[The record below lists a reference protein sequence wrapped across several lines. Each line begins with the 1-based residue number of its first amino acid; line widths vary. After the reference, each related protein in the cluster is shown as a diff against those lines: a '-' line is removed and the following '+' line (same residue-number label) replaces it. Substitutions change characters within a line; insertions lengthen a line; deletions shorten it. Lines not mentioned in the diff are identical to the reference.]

1 MSKRI
6 YCDTNIYL
14 DYLQDRSNLFG
25 RNIGDRAFKVFSRA
39 LGCEFEIAV
48 STWNLAELKR
58 NIGPE
63 DLKMLL
69 TFLKRKLAI
78 IEHTKE
84 DIEKAKQ
91 ISEHFQD
98 ALHVILAQKAGASI
112 LVTSN
117 ISDFLPYEHLIEIK
131 LPQNL

>member
-1 MSKRI
+1 MTKRI

-25 RNIGDRAFKVFSRA
+25 KNIGDRAFKVFSRT
-39 LGCEFEIAV
+39 LGCEFQIAV

-69 TFLKRKLAI
+69 TFLKRKLVTV
-78 IEHTKE
+78 EHTKD
-84 DIEKAKQ
+84 DIEKAKKM
-91 ISEHFQD
+91 SEHYQD
-98 ALHVILAQKAGASI
+98 ALHVILAQKAGASLI
-112 LVTSN
+112 VTSN
-117 ISDFLPYEHLIEIK
+117 LEHFLPYKHLIEIK